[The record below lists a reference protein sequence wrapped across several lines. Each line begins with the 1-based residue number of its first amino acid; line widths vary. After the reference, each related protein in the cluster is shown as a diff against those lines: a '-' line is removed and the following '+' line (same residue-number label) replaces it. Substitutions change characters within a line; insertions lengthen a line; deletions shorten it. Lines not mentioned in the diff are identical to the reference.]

1 MQARGDSHFDGAS
14 VLCGNLT
21 SSLQPRDMRHGLRL
35 WYPPCPHLACRLASQ
50 AAIDPVGIREPR
62 SPTPPPR
69 LSPRTMKRYGHE
81 KSVSFHGPQPRI
93 PTPPP
98 RLSPP
103 SSRDHTRPS
112 RPALP
117 GLRPGPSAAAAAAK
131 LRDRLRRP
139 WRRYRA
145 GSVAGDRRGEPR
157 GTLSGGTARGH
168 RAVPLQRAEFKLH
181 LLNASRGRR
190 YGQTNCNSGTATAV
204 LQQRHYSRS
213 DATAALQQPHY
224 KSDKAPGHGVNGAV
238 QMQPGPQRAGDSV
251 PHLRHG
257 H

>member
-1 MQARGDSHFDGAS
+1 M
-14 VLCGNLT
+14 VL
-21 SSLQPRDMRHGLRL
+21 SRAFRH
-35 WYPPCPHLACRLASQ
+35 PHLACRLPAHVTTHGP
-50 AAIDPVGIREPR
+50 ADRP
-62 SPTPPPR
+62 SPGFGPAHPLQPPR
-69 LSPRTMKRYGHE
+69 RSCEAGCGERGGGAARDPWPATVEAKRAVGSLPRASHR
-81 KSVSFHGPQPRI
+81 
-93 PTPPP
+93 
-98 RLSPP
+98 
-103 SSRDHTRPS
+103 
-112 RPALP
+112 
-117 GLRPGPSAAAAAAK
+117 
-131 LRDRLRRP
+131 RLRRAS
-139 WRRYRA
+139 R
-145 GSVAGDRRGEPR
+145 
-157 GTLSGGTARGH
+157 GTARGY

-251 PHLRHG
+251 PHLRHR

>member
-1 MQARGDSHFDGAS
+1 M
-14 VLCGNLT
+14 
-21 SSLQPRDMRHGLRL
+21 
-35 WYPPCPHLACRLASQ
+35 
-50 AAIDPVGIREPR
+50 
-62 SPTPPPR
+62 PPPR
-69 LSPRTMKRYGHE
+69 LSPRLPGRHRPYRHQRAIDPIGIRE
-81 KSVSFHGPQPRI
+81 PRS

-139 WRRYRA
+139 GRRCRA

-157 GTLSGGTARGH
+157 GRLSGGTARGH
-168 RAVPLQRAEFKLH
+168 RAVPLQGAEFKLH

-190 YGQTNCNSGTATAV
+190 YGQTKSTATAA
-204 LQQRHYSRS
+204 LQQRHYSSS

-224 KSDKAPGHGVNGAV
+224 KSDKAPGHGVNRAV
-238 QMQPGPQRAGDSV
+238 QMQPGPQRAGHSV